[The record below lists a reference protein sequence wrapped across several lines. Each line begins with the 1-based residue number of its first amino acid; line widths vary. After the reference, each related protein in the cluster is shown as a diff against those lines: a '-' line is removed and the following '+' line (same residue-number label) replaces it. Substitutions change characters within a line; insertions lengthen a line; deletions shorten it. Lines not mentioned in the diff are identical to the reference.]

1 MNATHLDDKGVIEIC
16 PECGQKNRVSFSHLG
31 DTARCGKCKREL
43 PRLDAP
49 IEIDEEVYFESLIG
63 SSNLPVLVDFWA
75 DWCGPC
81 KTMAPEVKRVAGSNA
96 ERFVVA
102 KVNTEGLPTL
112 AQRLKINAIPTLV
125 VFSRG
130 VELAR
135 SEGALPSIEI
145 ERFVEKS
152 VPRQS
157 SAH

>member
-16 PECGQKNRVSFSHLG
+16 PQCGQKNRVSFSHLG
-31 DTARCGKCKREL
+31 NTARCGKCKVDL

-49 IEIDEEVYFESLIG
+49 IEIDEEVAFESLIG
-63 SSNLPVLVDFWA
+63 GSNLPVLVDFWA

-81 KTMAPEVKRVAGSNA
+81 KMMAAEVKRVAGNNS

-112 AQRLKINAIPTLV
+112 AQRFKINAIPTLV

-135 SEGALPSIEI
+135 SEGALASVQIQ
-145 ERFVEKS
+145 RFVEHS
-152 VPRQS
+152 VR
-157 SAH
+157 AAA